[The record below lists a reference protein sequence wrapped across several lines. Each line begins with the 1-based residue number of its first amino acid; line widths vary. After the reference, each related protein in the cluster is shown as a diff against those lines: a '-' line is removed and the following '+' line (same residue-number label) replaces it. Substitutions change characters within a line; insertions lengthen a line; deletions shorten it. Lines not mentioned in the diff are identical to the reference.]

1 MSIVLPDRSSLSK
14 KFRAPFPIGNH
25 GDLRASPR
33 HRPMLGLHQTKTS
46 SYPLCA
52 CKKQVKY
59 GLCSNLRK
67 NRAGQCFVFKARGS
81 SDWRLA
87 SAMASDPKISL
98 TPRMKSLSFQDG
110 TVTQNSYSG
119 SSFSSEAASS
129 CDCFVTSFPHF
140 RKALK
145 QV

>member
-1 MSIVLPDRSSLSK
+1 
-14 KFRAPFPIGNH
+14 
-25 GDLRASPR
+25 
-33 HRPMLGLHQTKTS
+33 
-46 SYPLCA
+46 
-52 CKKQVKY
+52 
-59 GLCSNLRK
+59 
-67 NRAGQCFVFKARGS
+67 
-81 SDWRLA
+81 
-87 SAMASDPKISL
+87 MASDPKISL

-145 QV
+145 QVIRRICQRGDAINPSCLLSTS